1 MESNSTYNEVYS
13 PDYGTQDLQGK
24 SKPAR
29 RAILK
34 APSENTWSQGIQK
47 REPLGFPSGTEKIKC
62 H

>member
-29 RAILK
+29 TAILK
-34 APSENTWSQGIQK
+34 VPSENT
-47 REPLGFPSGTEKIKC
+47 
-62 H
+62 